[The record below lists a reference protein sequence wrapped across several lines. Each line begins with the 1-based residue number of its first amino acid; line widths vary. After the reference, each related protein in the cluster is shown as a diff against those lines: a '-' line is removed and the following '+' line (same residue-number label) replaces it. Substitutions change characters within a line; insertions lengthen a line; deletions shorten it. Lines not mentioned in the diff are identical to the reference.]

1 MAVYPLKSVLSGVRE
16 GPALAYRAPR
26 GVEAYVR
33 EVAAA
38 EPLQLVG
45 IEREGVEAGFV
56 KDLARRM
63 DVPATRLFAILG
75 VPRATAEKKASAKER
90 IGGIGGVAALGLIR
104 LMGVAQEI
112 AAASTHPD
120 AAGLDVPRWLGRWI
134 EQPQPALGGR
144 RPAELL
150 DTPTGAE
157 VVTRLLGS
165 MASGTY
171 Q

>member
-1 MAVYPLKSVLSGVRE
+1 
-16 GPALAYRAPR
+16 
-26 GVEAYVR
+26 
-33 EVAAA
+33 
-38 EPLQLVG
+38 
-45 IEREGVEAGFV
+45 
-56 KDLARRM
+56 
-63 DVPATRLFAILG
+63 
-75 VPRATAEKKASAKER
+75 
-90 IGGIGGVAALGLIR
+90 
-104 LMGVAQEI
+104 MGVAQEI

-165 MASGTY
+165 MASGAY